1 MSSASRGCENGI
13 CSQSRAP
20 SSLLGARRSFA
31 SSPTLAS
38 AAAGRLCRSGPYDSI
53 ACGPTVPRQRQN
65 MATTDRHPSISV
77 TPTAPQHPVPPPLRP
92 GNVTAVGPR
101 IAIRGR
107 LTATEHVIIEG
118 VFEGEIVIPDHDV
131 AIGGA
136 AHLCG
141 DVCARA
147 ITVLGRVDGN
157 LTAFALIE
165 LRSTAVVTGRLA
177 SPHLSI
183 EEGARFHGMVDPT
196 KTAAAVAVARHRLPQ
211 PGIGTRVTVSDAADT

>member
-1 MSSASRGCENGI
+1 
-13 CSQSRAP
+13 
-20 SSLLGARRSFA
+20 
-31 SSPTLAS
+31 
-38 AAAGRLCRSGPYDSI
+38 
-53 ACGPTVPRQRQN
+53 

-77 TPTAPQHPVPPPLRP
+77 TPAAVQHLVRPPRRP
-92 GNVTAVGPR
+92 ANVTAVGLD
-101 IAIRGR
+101 IAIRGH
-107 LTATEHVIIEG
+107 LAATEHVIIEG
-118 VFEGEIVIPDHDV
+118 VFEGDIVIPDHDV
-131 AIGGA
+131 AIAGA
-136 AHLCG
+136 AHLRG

-196 KTAAAVAVARHRLPQ
+196 KAAASIAVARHRLPA
-211 PGIGTRVTVSDAADT
+211 PGPGTRVTVSDAGDT

>member
-1 MSSASRGCENGI
+1 MAHFRGT
-13 CSQSRAP
+13 RAP
-20 SSLLGARRSFA
+20 DAVARVSGTARVSFA
-31 SSPTLAS
+31 SSRRSVRAPP
-38 AAAGRLCRSGPYDSI
+38 RCLCRSGPYDSI
-53 ACGPTVPRQRQN
+53 ACSTTVPRRQN
-65 MATTDRHPSISV
+65 MATTDRYSSISV
-77 TPTAPQHPVPPPLRP
+77 TPAVPQHLVGPPLRP
-92 GNVTAVGPR
+92 AKVTAVGR
-101 IAIRGR
+101 AVAIRGR

-136 AHLCG
+136 AHLRG
-141 DVCARA
+141 DACARA

-196 KTAAAVAVARHRLPQ
+196 TTAAAVAVARHRLPQ
-211 PGIGTRVTVSDAADT
+211 SDIGQRLTVSDAADT